1 MKRSLLI
8 GSLSLAAA
16 ALLAGTAG
24 AQDTTAA
31 KRDTLQRPGE
41 LARTPSHASLIAAL
55 AAVPAATEKIGTRT
69 VTATDIRVVEV
80 STIMGSESDEPIKAA
95 LEQHKDAIA
104 ALRDAIGKNMAY
116 TVALAGH
123 KEKPEAKDVVAV
135 DILDTGD
142 VLVYFKK

>member
-1 MKRSLLI
+1 MKRLLLI

-16 ALLAGTAG
+16 SFLADSAG
-24 AQDTTAA
+24 AQ
-31 KRDTLQRPGE
+31 DTLQRPGA
-41 LARTPSHASLIAAL
+41 LARTPSYQSLIASLGAT
-55 AAVPAATEKIGTRT
+55 AAATEKIGART
-69 VTATDIRVVEV
+69 VTATDIRVVDV

-104 ALRDAIGKNMAY
+104 ALRAAIAKNMAY

-123 KEKPEAKDVVAV
+123 KDKPEAKDVIAV
-135 DILDTGD
+135 DILDNGD